1 MNIINVLGDAMWS
14 SCYGDDLEDSGENT
28 LESEYDFFAMAKYV
42 VVMRVDEGT
51 MGHIG
56 NILFQKHSLLGCGPP
71 SLYFSKVEHL

>member
-1 MNIINVLGDAMWS
+1 
-14 SCYGDDLEDSGENT
+14 
-28 LESEYDFFAMAKYV
+28 MAKYV